1 MRWPALCL
9 SALLAAGSL
18 LGAGA
23 ALAQEAPGA
32 TGEEA
37 TEAPFVPPAGND
49 PKRKEPPAVPEAAPS
64 QDRARLLVEAIR
76 QDKPELAAPF
86 FFPQDAFRR
95 VKGIKDPDR
104 YFRKLMRVYL
114 EDVRAMRKL
123 VKNPAQIEFVSFS
136 LGRQK
141 RWVARGKEA
150 NALPYWAN
158 YKARVV
164 VKDGDRLV
172 TLPLRVIITWDGGW
186 YVTHLTRK

>member
-1 MRWPALCL
+1 MRGAQRLCL
-9 SALLAAGSL
+9 SFLLALGLL

-23 ALAQEAPGA
+23 ALAQDAEPWA
-32 TGEEA
+32 
-37 TEAPFVPPAGND
+37 PPAGND

-64 QDRARLLVEAIR
+64 EDRARLLVEAIR
-76 QDKPELAAPF
+76 QDKPELAVPF
-86 FFPQDAFRR
+86 FFPQDAFGR

-104 YFRKLMRVYL
+104 YFRKLMKVYL
-114 EDVRAMRKL
+114 EDVRDLRKL
-123 VKNPAQIEFVSFS
+123 VKDPGQIEFVSFS

-141 RWVARGKEA
+141 RWVERGKEA

-158 YKARVV
+158 YKAKIV
-164 VKDGDRLV
+164 VKDGEREV